1 MRHASCNDLNSVS
14 DLIARIRMIEGISE
28 KSPCHFYFRNR
39 GLLHFHLDS
48 NLLYADIGDRRID
61 LGNTS
66 DPDQAKKEQV
76 FSTVMKIISENK
88 AKKVF
93 ER

>member
-14 DLIARIRMIEGISE
+14 DLIARIRIIEGISE

-61 LGNTS
+61 LGNIS

-76 FSTVMKIISENK
+76 FSTAMKIISENK